1 MDDQQTPIEQ
11 LRAVMAALRT
21 PDTGCPWD
29 LKQDFASIAPYT
41 VEEAYEVVDAIA
53 RGNMDDLKLE
63 LGDLLLQV
71 VFHARM
77 AEEQG
82 LFDFN
87 DVAMAIS
94 DKMKYRHP
102 HVFSDTHV
110 ADAGQVQDN
119 WEALKAAERA
129 EKAPDSGP
137 QSLMDDVPTAL
148 PGLTRA
154 VKLQKRAAQVGF
166 DWQAAAP
173 ILAKLD
179 EEVAEFKAEMNAE
192 TIDEQRL
199 ADEFGDILFVMA
211 NLARHLKLD
220 PETAIRSTN
229 RKFDRRF
236 RFIEQ
241 KALENG
247 EKMDEMSLEALEAYW
262 QESKH
267 IVG

>member
-192 TIDEQRL
+192 AIDEQRL
-199 ADEFGDILFVMA
+199 TDEFGDILFVMA

>member
-154 VKLQKRAAQVGF
+154 VKLQKRASQVGF
-166 DWQAAAP
+166 D
-173 ILAKLD
+173 
-179 EEVAEFKAEMNAE
+179 
-192 TIDEQRL
+192 
-199 ADEFGDILFVMA
+199 
-211 NLARHLKLD
+211 
-220 PETAIRSTN
+220 
-229 RKFDRRF
+229 
-236 RFIEQ
+236 
-241 KALENG
+241 
-247 EKMDEMSLEALEAYW
+247 
-262 QESKH
+262 
-267 IVG
+267 